1 MRRQFIMQY
10 KLLLTIFIILSCVST
25 TSADTVTL
33 RPDGVGTNSDYT
45 ASPAVNNYLNVNE
58 ATNNGNTSYVYIVID
73 PYTDYDHGF
82 YTYAPYDTYNIQ
94 DPANRLGEITS
105 ISGYTAFATY
115 QEAVSGYTSLKWL
128 VGNNFIFNNV
138 EWKYSITPSSV
149 PDLEVALATT
159 LIPFSQ
165 YNYYGT
171 ALQMKTPLT
180 SNPNTNKKFTWGD
193 VDDMEAGFTIGALA
207 GGGVFNISGRVTQF
221 YVVIDYNTAIPARPV
236 IPSTTESNVTNN
248 ITFIWTE
255 GSSNTDSYNVSITN
269 DTGVVWYNDTT
280 NLFLNIS
287 VNPNEVYSA
296 DIYSY
301 NTANDALSSDYLEI
315 SESVLNNAPVTS
327 ALLTESQTNPTQ
339 IFTFT
344 PTFDWTYFDAE
355 SDTQYSWEIQVGTS
369 SGTSNLWA
377 SGPLVGTD
385 TSDVYAGSILS
396 RNINYVQVRSND
408 GYSDGAWEL
417 GTFQIN
423 ALPVVTNVVI
433 TPGVPL
439 EDDDLTATNDTATD
453 SNDDS
458 ISLYYRWYKDT
469 VHQPALDNVSVVLA
483 DNTTL
488 DDVWKVGIIPND
500 GYENGTE
507 VQSATVTIISGI
519 PPTPINIANTSGYF
533 WINWTFDEGTGDSEV
548 DSYNVSVTNKGWTNG
563 SDSLFHNATDLDA
576 NTAYTIVI
584 YGYNNTYGLLSD
596 SSLSDTM
603 TVEYYDPPATP
614 VNIANTTGNHW
625 IHWTFDE
632 GTGIALIDSYNI
644 SVSGEGWTNG
654 SSNLFHNATSLSPH
668 TAYTIDIYAYNNTW
682 GLNSTPLSDTMTV
695 PNNIP
700 TFTDIS
706 SYYEVYETSNFS
718 LDVNFTDID
727 GDSVTFTDN
736 SSDWDINSTTGVVIW
751 NDIAYT
757 DVGVHNYRITID
769 DGFGGTAYKDFSITI
784 LGNQNTVL
792 NMIDASFESGIAGT
806 NFTENEIPLSFSLT
820 NIGSLDASI
829 TAKFTTSYG
838 GIYGFISGTTVING
852 TNFKIGNTTLD
863 VMSDDGNPVT
873 LTDGVPKE
881 NTQIN
886 YGAQIKIPAAQD
898 ALEYEGVIELTFS
911 VS

>member
-1 MRRQFIMQY
+1 MMHY
-10 KLLLTIFIILSCVST
+10 KLLLTIFIILSCVSI

-33 RPDGVGTNSDYT
+33 RPDGVGTHSDYT
-45 ASPAVNNYLNVNE
+45 ASPAVSNYLNVDE
-58 ATNNGNTSYVYIVID
+58 ATNDGNSTYVYISVVQPGDYTFIGSYVY
-73 PYTDYDHGF
+73 P
-82 YTYAPYDTYNIQ
+82 PMDTYNMQ
-94 DPANRLGEITS
+94 NSANRLGEITS
-105 ISGYTAFATY
+105 
-115 QEAVSGYTSLKWL
+115 VSGYTGFAGYQTSIPGETTLSFH
-128 VGNNFIFNNV
+128 VGNNFIFNNI
-138 EWKYSITPSSV
+138 EWNYSTYSNTIPDLKVWQQNANLPFSYYGQYAVARQMITP
-149 PDLEVALATT
+149 
-159 LIPFSQ
+159 I
-165 YNYYGT
+165 
-171 ALQMKTPLT
+171 T
-180 SNPNTNKKFTWGD
+180 SNPNTNKKFTWDD
-193 VDDMEAGFTIGALA
+193 VDDMEAGFTIGCMS
-207 GGGVFNISGRVTQF
+207 GGAADNISGRVTQF
-221 YVVIDYNTAIPARPV
+221 YVVIDYDTTIPARPV
-236 IPSTTESNVTNN
+236 TPSTTESNVTNN

-255 GSSNTDSYNVSITN
+255 GSSNTDSYNISITN
-269 DTGVVWYNDTT
+269 DTGTTWYTGVT
-280 NLFLNIS
+280 NLFLNVS

-385 TSDVYAGSILS
+385 TSDVYAGSALS
-396 RNINYVQVRSND
+396 RNINYVQVRTND

-423 ALPVVTNVVI
+423 ALPVVTNVTI

-439 EDDDLTATNDTATD
+439 ESDDLTATNDTATD

-469 VHQPALDNVSVVLA
+469 VHQPALDNVSIVLA
-483 DNTTL
+483 DNTTA
-488 DDVWKVGIIPND
+488 DEVWKVGIIPND

-507 VQSATVTIISGI
+507 VQSATVTVILGV
-519 PPTPINIANTSGYF
+519 PPVPINIANTSGYF

-548 DSYNVSVTNKGWTNG
+548 DSYNISVTNKGWTNG
-563 SDSLFHNATDLDA
+563 SANLFHNATDLDA

-584 YGYNNTYGLLSD
+584 YAYNNTYGLLSD

-614 VNIANTTGNHW
+614 INISNTTGNHW
-625 IHWTFDE
+625 IHWIFDE

-682 GLNSTPLSDTMTV
+682 GLNSTSLSDTMTV

-700 TFTDIS
+700 ILTDIS
-706 SYYEVYETSNFS
+706 SYYEQYENSGFS
-718 LDVNFTDID
+718 LDVNFTDLD

-736 SSDWDINSTTGVVIW
+736 SSDWNINSTTGVVIW
-751 NDIAYT
+751 DNLNYT

-769 DGFGGTAYKDFSITI
+769 DAFGGTVYKDFSIII

-792 NMIDASFESGIAGT
+792 NMIDASFESGIAGS

-838 GIYGFISGTTVING
+838 GIYGFINDTTVING

-911 VS
+911 TS